1 MLEDKLIIIPPH
13 WDIKTKASQAWLVQ
27 VSLF

>member
-1 MLEDKLIIIPPH
+1 MLEGKLIIIPH
-13 WDIKTKASQAWLVQ
+13 WDSKTKASQAWLVQ